1 MKNHCTWIFRPLWP
15 FLTYPK
21 QIKNQKT
28 CKIDQKVVIFR
39 GLGILHFLK
48 KYRKFKSKLSHII
61 WIVPKNLWAKC
72 YIAFTWKIF
81 SSLNL
86 KCQFW
91 PLWLFF
97 LLLFQTTQE
106 SFPNFDYEFKHPKGC
121 NTYCKKIIK
130 NNNSFILCEFC
141 YKYLLRD

>member
-1 MKNHCTWIFRPLWP
+1 MKNHCTWIFRPFWP

-61 WIVPKNLWAKC
+61 WIVPKNLWARC

-97 LLLFQTTQE
+97 CYYSKLPRRLFQTLTMNSNTQKAATPIVRK
-106 SFPNFDYEFKHPKGC
+106 SL
-121 NTYCKKIIK
+121 KIIIHSYCV
-130 NNNSFILCEFC
+130 NFVTNIC
-141 YKYLLRD
+141 